1 MIPGSTAL
9 RTISTPSARPLI
21 WLIPFQAALA
31 LHVLI
36 YVGQPGK
43 LESRALLALA
53 ALTLAGALAVCGI
66 ALLPGAALARVRR
79 WSGWAAPAL
88 ALAAFGLG
96 VVARPEWLYAH
107 LALNLAL
114 VGAALLR
121 TIDPDGWTANVSI
134 RRGAWIALGIG
145 VMAVIGIRVLG
156 LSYAPDIQITDE
168 PWHLGW
174 VMGLLRE
181 GRFTDYLMYFGG
193 HDVQRY
199 YAPMALWLSIAGIG
213 FWQARLYSFAFTLA
227 VAAVGGLAAGRLYGR
242 SAGWIAALLLFASA
256 NVLIGARIRHDAGLA
271 LAIALV
277 LWLYAEGIRRE
288 QRIWH
293 LLAGLAVGLGWFAHY
308 HAIIFGV
315 GLLIGLYLPRWI
327 ARRTWRRALDGA
339 AFGLGGLIGAAA
351 VLWLQIAPHL
361 LALDNLMRAP
371 RGAGD
376 PVGVLSASIAHV
388 GSIAQHS
395 QLELAIIV
403 AAVGLALWRR
413 RLTDLSLA
421 SALIVCHIGL
431 GWAQR
436 EKWSHYPMP
445 LTPLYMALAAGMIA
459 PLDGRMTRGALT
471 VGALI
476 ALPMLGWTLQ
486 TPLTRAAERAPI
498 QLPTPPAAQWVR
510 DNIEPGAVIA
520 GEHYYYFWLTDY
532 RYVSPLTP
540 NFMPDL
546 AKTRLPT
553 REQVWDEIAPEI
565 YIIDPN
571 LSTCCVLQ
579 WMIDTGYFEARGY
592 AIAAQFDGQT
602 HPITIYRKT
611 S

>member
-1 MIPGSTAL
+1 MTSI
-9 RTISTPSARPLI
+9 RYARPLL

-31 LHVLI
+31 LHLLVYL
-36 YVGQPGK
+36 GQPGK
-43 LESRALLALA
+43 LESRALLLLA
-53 ALTLAGALAVCGI
+53 GLTLAGALAVCGA
-66 ALLPGAALARVRR
+66 ALLPCASLARLSR
-79 WSGWAAPAL
+79 WRSLAWAGL
-88 ALAAFGLG
+88 ALTAFGLG
-96 VVARPEWLYAH
+96 LIARPEWLYAH

-114 VGAALLR
+114 IGAALLR
-121 TIDPDGWTANVSI
+121 AIDPDGWTGEVRI
-134 RRGAWIALGIG
+134 RRGAWIALAAGI
-145 VMAVIGIRVLG
+145 VVVIVVRALS
-156 LSYAPDIQITDE
+156 LSYAPDMQITDE

-181 GRFTDYLMYFGG
+181 GRFTDYLMYYGG

-199 YAPMALWLSIAGIG
+199 YAPMALWLSIAGVG

-271 LAIALV
+271 LAIALA
-277 LWLYAEGIRRE
+277 LWLYAIGLQRE
-288 QRIWH
+288 RRIWH
-293 LLAGLAVGLGWFAHY
+293 LLAGLAAGLGWFAHY

-315 GLLIGLYLPRWI
+315 GLLIGLYAPRWM
-327 ARRTWRRALDGA
+327 AQRTWRRALEGA
-339 AFGLGGLIGAAA
+339 AFGFGGLIGAAA
-351 VLWLQIAPHL
+351 VAWLQIAPHL
-361 LALDNLMRAP
+361 AAGDRLARRG

-376 PVGVLSASIAHV
+376 LVGVLSASVAHL

-395 QLELAIIV
+395 QLELAVIL
-403 AAVGLALWRR
+403 AAVGLACWRR

-436 EKWSHYPMP
+436 ETWSHYPMP

-459 PLDGRMTRGALT
+459 PLDGRMTRGALK

-486 TPLTRAAERAPI
+486 TPLIRAFERAPV
-498 QLPTPPAAQWVR
+498 QLPPPPAAQWVL

-520 GEHYYYFWLTDY
+520 GEHYYYLWLTDY

-546 AKTRLPT
+546 EKTRLPF
-553 REQVWDEIAPEI
+553 REQVWDEIAPDI
-565 YIIDPN
+565 YLIDPN

-592 AIAAQFDGQT
+592 AVAAQFDGQT
-602 HPITIYRKT
+602 LPITIYRKT

>member
-1 MIPGSTAL
+1 MTSI
-9 RTISTPSARPLI
+9 PSARPLW

-36 YVGQPGK
+36 YLSQPSK

-53 ALTLAGALAVCGI
+53 ALTLIGALAVCGLALMPRA
-66 ALLPGAALARVRR
+66 ALLKMRGLSAGGAV
-79 WSGWAAPAL
+79 GL

-96 VVARPEWLYAH
+96 LVARPEWLYAH

-121 TIDPDGWTANVSI
+121 AISPDGWQAELRLPRWALWAV
-134 RRGAWIALGIG
+134 GLAALMVIAVRALS
-145 VMAVIGIRVLG
+145 
-156 LSYAPDIQITDE
+156 LSYAPDMQITDE

-174 VMGLLRE
+174 VMGLVRE
-181 GRFTDYLMYFGG
+181 GRFTDYLMYYGG

-199 YAPMALWLSIAGIG
+199 YAPMALWLSILGVG
-213 FWQARLYSFAFTLA
+213 LWQARLYSFAVTLL
-227 VAAVGGLAAGRLYGR
+227 VVLVGGLAAGRLYGR
-242 SAGWIAALLLFASA
+242 AAGWIAALLLFASA

-271 LAIALV
+271 LALAAA
-277 LWLYAEGIRRE
+277 LWLYAEGIQRERRV
-288 QRIWH
+288 WH

-308 HAIIFGV
+308 HATIFGV
-315 GLLIGLYLPRWI
+315 GLLVGLYVPRWI
-327 ARRTWRRALDGA
+327 ADRGWRRALDGA
-339 AFGLGGLIGAAA
+339 AFGFGGLIGAAA
-351 VLWLQIAPHL
+351 VVWLQIAPHV
-361 LALDNLMRAP
+361 AAGDSIERGR
-371 RGAGD
+371 RGAD
-376 PVGVLSASIAHV
+376 DLIGVLSASAAHV

-395 QLELAIIV
+395 RLELALIL
-403 AAVGLALWRR
+403 AAVGLALWQR
-413 RLTDLSLA
+413 RLIDLSLA
-421 SALIVCHIGL
+421 FALVVCHIGL

-436 EKWSHYPMP
+436 ETWSHYPMP
-445 LTPLYMALAAGMIA
+445 LTPLYMALIAGMIA
-459 PLDGRMTRGALT
+459 PPDGRMTRGAL
-471 VGALI
+471 VIGALT

-486 TPLTRAAERAPI
+486 APLTRLFERAPLH
-498 QLPTPPAAQWVR
+498 LPAPPAAQWVQ
-510 DNIEPGAVIA
+510 DNIERGAVVA

-540 NFMPDL
+540 NFMPDVE
-546 AKTRLPT
+546 KTRLPS

-579 WMIDTGYFEARGY
+579 WMIDTGYLEARGY
-592 AIAAQFDGQT
+592 QIAAQFEGQT
-602 HPITIYRKT
+602 RPIIIYRKT

>member
-1 MIPGSTAL
+1 MTSI
-9 RTISTPSARPLI
+9 RYARPLL

-31 LHVLI
+31 LHVLSYI
-36 YVGQPGK
+36 SQPGK
-43 LESRALLALA
+43 LESRALLLLA
-53 ALTLAGALAVCGI
+53 ALTLAGALAVCGL
-66 ALLPGAALARVRR
+66 ALLLRSTLARFRR
-79 WSGWAAPAL
+79 WRGALWIGL

-96 VVARPEWLYAH
+96 IVARPEWLYAH

-121 TIDPDGWTANVSI
+121 AIDPDGWTADMRI

-145 VMAVIGIRVLG
+145 VMAVIGIRALG
-156 LSYAPDIQITDE
+156 LSYAPDMQITDE

-181 GRFTDYLMYFGG
+181 GRFTDYLMYYGG

-199 YAPMALWLSIAGIG
+199 YAPMALWLSAAGVG

-271 LAIALV
+271 LAIALA
-277 LWLYAEGIRRE
+277 LWLYAIGIGRERRL
-288 QRIWH
+288 WH

-339 AFGLGGLIGAAA
+339 AFGVGGLIGAAA
-351 VLWLQIAPHL
+351 VAWLQIAPHL
-361 LALDNLMRAP
+361 AAGDSLARAG
-371 RGAGD
+371 RGAGNL
-376 PVGVLSASIAHV
+376 VGVLSASVAHL

-403 AAVGLALWRR
+403 AAIGLALWRR
-413 RLTDLSLA
+413 GLTDLSLA

-436 EKWSHYPMP
+436 ETWSHYPMP
-445 LTPLYMALAAGMIA
+445 LTPLYMALVAGMIA
-459 PLDGRMTRGALT
+459 PLDGRAVTRGALI

-486 TPLTRAAERAPI
+486 TPLTRAFERAPLH
-498 QLPTPPAAQWVR
+498 LPTPPAAQWVL

-546 AKTRLPT
+546 EKTRLPSVQ
-553 REQVWDEIAPEI
+553 QVWDEIAPEI

-579 WMIDTGYFEARGY
+579 WMIDTDYFEARGY
-592 AIAAQFDGQT
+592 TIAARFDGQT

>member
-1 MIPGSTAL
+1 MT
-9 RTISTPSARPLI
+9 STPSARPLI

-31 LHVLI
+31 LHVVL
-36 YVGQPGK
+36 YSGQPGK
-43 LESRALLALA
+43 LESRALLLLA
-53 ALTLAGALAVCGI
+53 ALTLAGALAVCVL
-66 ALLPGAALARVRR
+66 ALLTRSTLVKMRRLSGMSAPG
-79 WSGWAAPAL
+79 L
-88 ALAAFGLG
+88 ALASFGLG
-96 VVARPEWLYAH
+96 LIARPEWLYAH

-121 TIDPDGWTANVSI
+121 AIDPDGWTAAVRI
-134 RRGAWIALGIG
+134 RRGAWIALGSAVI
-145 VMAVIGIRVLG
+145 AVIGLRVLG
-156 LSYAPDIQITDE
+156 LSYAPDMQITDE

-181 GRFTDYLMYFGG
+181 GRFTDYLMYYGG

-199 YAPMALWLSIAGIG
+199 YAPMALWLSVTGVG
-213 FWQARLYSFAFTLA
+213 FWQARLFSFAVTLA

-271 LAIALV
+271 LAIALAV
-277 LWLYAEGIRRE
+277 WLYAEGIRRE
-288 QRIWH
+288 RRSWH
-293 LLAGLAVGLGWFAHY
+293 VLAGVAAGLGWFAHY
-308 HAIIFGV
+308 HAIIFGF

-327 ARRTWRRALDGA
+327 ADRGSRRALDGA

-351 VLWLQIAPHL
+351 VVWLQIAPHL
-361 LALDNLMRAP
+361 AAGDSLARSG

-376 PVGVLSASIAHV
+376 LIGVLSASVAHL

-395 QLELAIIV
+395 QLELAV
-403 AAVGLALWRR
+403 MLAAVGLALWRR

-421 SALIVCHIGL
+421 FALIVCHIGL

-436 EKWSHYPMP
+436 ETWSHYPMP
-445 LTPLYMALAAGMIA
+445 LTPLYMALVAGMIA
-459 PLDGRMTRGALT
+459 PLDGRAARTAGTHGAL
-471 VGALI
+471 VIGALI

-486 TPLTRAAERAPI
+486 TPLSRIFERAPVH
-498 QLPTPPAAQWVR
+498 LPTPPAAQWVL

-520 GEHYYYFWLTDY
+520 GEHYYYLWLTDY

-546 AKTRLPT
+546 EKTRLPS
-553 REQVWDEIAPEI
+553 REQVWDEIAPQI
-565 YIIDPN
+565 YLLDPN

-592 AIAAQFDGQT
+592 TIAAQFDGQP